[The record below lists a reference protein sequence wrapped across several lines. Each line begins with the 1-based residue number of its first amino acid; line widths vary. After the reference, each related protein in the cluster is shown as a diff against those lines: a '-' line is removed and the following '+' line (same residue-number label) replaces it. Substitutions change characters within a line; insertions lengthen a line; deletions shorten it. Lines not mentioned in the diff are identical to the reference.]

1 MDYHFERLGPKR
13 RHAVAAI
20 FNAHVREGFAAYVE
34 TPVDDSF
41 YALIQG
47 MVRNY
52 PAVAVVAGENEAVG
66 FGYMRPYSLIPSLSR
81 TARLTY
87 FLLPEHTRRG
97 VGTRLLEHFEE
108 KANDLGVDAL
118 LADVCSLNPQSLAFH
133 EKRGFTEAGRFL
145 RAGRKF
151 GRDFDIVWMQKLL
164 PPLGD

>member
-1 MDYHFERLGPKR
+1 MDYHFEKLGPSHSR
-13 RHAVAAI
+13 AVADI

-41 YALIQG
+41 YSLIQG
-47 MVRNY
+47 MVRDY
-52 PAVAVVAGENEAVG
+52 PALAVMREPGETVG

-87 FLLPEHTRRG
+87 FLLPEHARRG
-97 VGTRLLEHFEE
+97 LGTRLLDYFEARSGE
-108 KANDLGVDAL
+108 MGVDAL
-118 LADVCSLNPQSLAFH
+118 LADVCSLNPASLAFH
-133 EKRGFTEAGRFL
+133 EKCGFCEVGRFL

-164 PPLGD
+164 PAIGG